1 MSNDKLFPTGNIA
14 KSMTSEGNSVLL
26 SANVDQLPPLQRG
39 VMTFQLWN
47 YFQLY
52 NSSDS
57 GNKINCFPRDQSLR
71 VYYYTHNCTTKAF
84 TWVGYRYQGDAM
96 GSRFWGGDPVFKKSG
111 TQIDA
116 NKVYFVIVWTRS
128 FLINFHLWL

>member
-1 MSNDKLFPTGNIA
+1 MIKLFPTGNIA
-14 KSMTSEGNSVLL
+14 KSMTSEGNSALL

-96 GSRFWGGDPVFKKSG
+96 GSRFQGGDPVFKKSG

-116 NKVYFVIVWTRS
+116 KKVYFVIVWTRS

>member
-1 MSNDKLFPTGNIA
+1 MTILNTALNDWSRGKQLILSRDHNRIMICWFVSLESSQYFPRA
-14 KSMTSEGNSVLL
+14 
-26 SANVDQLPPLQRG
+26 PPRE
-39 VMTFQLWN
+39 TWRF
-47 YFQLY
+47 
-52 NSSDS
+52 S

-96 GSRFWGGDPVFKKSG
+96 GSRFQGGDPVFKKSG

>member
-1 MSNDKLFPTGNIA
+1 MKLFPAGNVA
-14 KSMTSEGNSVLL
+14 KSVTSEGNCALL
-26 SANVDQLPPLQRG
+26 LATVDQLPPLQRG
-39 VMTFQLWN
+39 VMTFQLQN

-57 GNKINCFPRDQSLR
+57 GNKINCFARDQSLT

-96 GSRFWGGDPVFKKSG
+96 GSRFDGGCPVFEKSG
-111 TQIDA
+111 TQIDSK
-116 NKVYFVIVWTRS
+116 KVYFVIVWTSS

>member
-1 MSNDKLFPTGNIA
+1 MIKLFPTGNIA
-14 KSMTSEGNSVLL
+14 KSMTSEGNSALL

-52 NSSDS
+52 NSSDL

-96 GSRFWGGDPVFKKSG
+96 GSRFQGGDPVFKKSA